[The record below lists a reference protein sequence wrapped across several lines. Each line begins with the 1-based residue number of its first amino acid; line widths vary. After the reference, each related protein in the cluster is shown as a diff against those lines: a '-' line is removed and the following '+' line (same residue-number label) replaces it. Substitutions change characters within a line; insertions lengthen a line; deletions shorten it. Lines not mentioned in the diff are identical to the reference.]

1 MSYRN
6 PPIIVDRSTDVW
18 GKAIAGFG
26 QQVAQGI
33 LSVSEARRKA
43 EAAQAAQARKE
54 AQAQQK
60 LTTATRASYMDAA
73 RDKYIQIKKNGGLS
87 LAQQFMK
94 QVEIDLNGADGKTGA
109 IDASVQLALNTS
121 LDADQRKKYNKIVD
135 SAKMYQAE
143 AVSGFANVMSGLD
156 YAKEKGEDTQ
166 TKPGGW
172 TYKGGNKKEMFS
184 NQLLHYALDTD
195 VMIND
200 DVIEDRKTY
209 KGKEGEIFVEGITL
223 VPVEQFNEGGTF
235 AETLDEGELEDV
247 EKVTKGNKV
256 YYKFSSKKD
265 IRQWDGELVTDI
277 PALPDYSKV
286 YQEVNIEN
294 DKGSVN
300 TNLVSEIQRTEGGY
314 DYKEKILDIGTIRKN
329 LESVMSGQASRIM
342 AGSDQEIQAFTTFAL
357 EKGGMT
363 MKQFNKDYP
372 DRSQRVEY
380 IKNALI
386 DDSINKK
393 FSSEFGSNRLATA
406 EDVERIKAANPS
418 STIEVGQEIRFNLD
432 KQAKVEQEDIDD
444 PTQFEIKV
452 GQARKAAPGIL
463 KEMTSPD
470 TAGSYFKNKKIG
482 GKNIVDVKVID
493 VPAADSGTGKGDDA
507 KSSKIL
513 ELKFVSGS
521 SIVKGEKTEF
531 TDTMKFDLNNPT
543 RLKTLID
550 LLPDSDVL
558 KQELKDLL
566 DKKLKKVN
574 TGNLPII
581 KNN

>member
-33 LSVSEARRKA
+33 LSASEARRKA
-43 EAAQAAQARKE
+43 EAAQAAQAKKE
-54 AQAQQK
+54 ALAQQK

-73 RDKYIQIKKNGGLS
+73 RDKYIQIKKNSGLS

-94 QVEIDLNGADGKTGA
+94 QVEIDLNGADGEVGA

-121 LDADQRKKYNKIVD
+121 LTKDQRANYNKIVD
-135 SAKMYQAE
+135 GAKMYQAE
-143 AVSGFANVMSGLD
+143 AVSGFANLVSGLD
-156 YAKEKGEDTQ
+156 YAKEKSETKDNTQ

-172 TYKGGNKKEMFS
+172 TYKGGDNKERFS

-209 KGKEGEIFVEGITL
+209 KGKEGEIFVEGVTL
-223 VPVEQFNEGGTF
+223 VPVEQFDGDGTF
-235 AETLDEGELEDV
+235 AKTLNENELKDV
-247 EKVTKGNKV
+247 EKVTKGDKV

-265 IRQWDGELVTDI
+265 VREWDGELVTDI

-286 YQEVNIEN
+286 YQEVNVED
-294 DKGSVN
+294 DKGSIN
-300 TNLVSEIQRTEGGY
+300 TNLVSEIEKTEDGY
-314 DYKEKILDIGTIRKN
+314 DVKEKILDIGTIRDN

-363 MKQFNKDYP
+363 MKQFNQDYP

-393 FSSEFGSNRLATA
+393 FSSEFDSFRPATDK
-406 EDVERIKAANPS
+406 DVERIKAANPS
-418 STIEVGQEIRFNLD
+418 SKIEVGQEIRFNID
-432 KQAKVEQEDIDD
+432 KQSKIEPENVSD

-452 GQARKAAPGIL
+452 GQAAKAAPGIF
-463 KEMTSPD
+463 KEMTSPK
-470 TAGSYFKNKKIG
+470 TAAAYFKDRKIG
-482 GKNIVDVKVID
+482 GEKII
-493 VPAADSGTGKGDDA
+493 AARINTSMSEAAGRGSKTP
-507 KSSKIL
+507 KIL
-513 ELKFVSGS
+513 ELDFVSGS
-521 SIVKGEKTEF
+521 STAKGERTEF
-531 TDTMKFDLNNPT
+531 TDTMKFDLNNTT
-543 RLKTLID
+543 RLKTLIN
-550 LLPDSDVL
+550 LLDDSDIL
-558 KQELKDLL
+558 KQELT
-566 DKKLKKVN
+566 KL
-574 TGNLPII
+574 I
-581 KNN
+581 KNPLLK

>member
-26 QQVAQGI
+26 QQFAQGI
-33 LSVSEARRKA
+33 LSASEARRKA

-54 AQAQQK
+54 ALAQQK

-94 QVEIDLNGADGKTGA
+94 QVEIDLNGVDGEPGA

-121 LDADQRKKYNKIVD
+121 LGTDQRKKYNKIVD
-135 SAKMYQAE
+135 GAKMYQAE
-143 AVSGFANVMSGLD
+143 AVNGFANVMSGLD
-156 YAKEKGEDTQ
+156 YAKEKGDDMQ

-172 TYKGGNKKEMFS
+172 TYKGGNKKERFS

-209 KGKEGEIFVEGITL
+209 KGKEGEIFVEGTTL

-235 AETLDEGELEDV
+235 AETLDEGELKDV
-247 EKVTKGNKV
+247 EKVTKGDKV

-265 IRQWDGELVTDI
+265 VRQWDGELVTDI

-286 YQEVNIEN
+286 YQEVNVEN

-300 TNLVSEIQRTEGGY
+300 TNLVSEIEKTEDGY
-314 DYKEKILDIGTIRKN
+314 DVKEKILDIGTIRSS
-329 LESVMSGQASRIM
+329 LESVMSGQAARIM
-342 AGSDQEIQAFTTFAL
+342 AGSDQEIQAFLTFGL

-363 MKQFNKDYP
+363 IKKFNETEQDPSK
-372 DRSQRVEY
+372 RVEY

-386 DDSINKK
+386 NDSINKK
-393 FSSEFGSNRLATA
+393 FSSEFGSNRLATP
-406 EDVERIKAANPS
+406 EDVKRIKAANPS
-418 STIEVGQEIRFNLD
+418 SKIEVGQEIRFSID
-432 KQAKVEQEDIDD
+432 KQSKVEPEEISE

-452 GQARKAAPGIL
+452 EDAIKIAPETL
-463 KEMTSPD
+463 ENMTSPKSVGAYY
-470 TAGSYFKNKKIG
+470 TNKKIG
-482 GKNIVDVKVID
+482 GKTIINARIKTSTSEVK
-493 VPAADSGTGKGDDA
+493 SQGKIP
-507 KSSKIL
+507 KTL
-513 ELKFVSGS
+513 ELDFVSGS
-521 SIVKGEKTEF
+521 TTAGGERTEF

-543 RLKTLID
+543 RVKTLID
-550 LLPDSDVL
+550 LLPDSDIL
-558 KQELKDLL
+558 KKQLKDLL
-566 DKKLKKVN
+566 DKKSKNVN
-574 TGNLPII
+574 QDFN
-581 KNN
+581 

>member
-26 QQVAQGI
+26 QQFAQGI
-33 LSVSEARRKA
+33 LSASEARRKA

-54 AQAQQK
+54 ALAQQK

-94 QVEIDLNGADGKTGA
+94 QVEIDLNGVDGEPGA

-121 LDADQRKKYNKIVD
+121 LGTDQRKKYNKIVD
-135 SAKMYQAE
+135 GAKMYQAE
-143 AVSGFANVMSGLD
+143 AVNGFANVMSGLD
-156 YAKEKGEDTQ
+156 YAKEKGDDMQ

-172 TYKGGNKKEMFS
+172 TYKGGNKKERFS

-209 KGKEGEIFVEGITL
+209 KGKEGEIFVEGTTL

-235 AETLDEGELEDV
+235 AETLDEGELKDV
-247 EKVTKGNKV
+247 EKVTKGDKV

-265 IRQWDGELVTDI
+265 VRQWDGELVTDI

-286 YQEVNIEN
+286 YQEVNVEN

-300 TNLVSEIQRTEGGY
+300 TNLVSEIEKTEDGY
-314 DYKEKILDIGTIRKN
+314 DVKEKILDIGTIRSS
-329 LESVMSGQASRIM
+329 LESVMSGQAARIM
-342 AGSDQEIQAFTTFAL
+342 AGSDQEIQAFLTFGL

-363 MKQFNKDYP
+363 IKKFNETEQDPSK
-372 DRSQRVEY
+372 RVEY

-386 DDSINKK
+386 NDSINKK
-393 FSSEFGSNRLATA
+393 FSSEFGSNRLATP
-406 EDVERIKAANPS
+406 EDVKRIKAANPS
-418 STIEVGQEIRFNLD
+418 SKIEVGQEIRFSID
-432 KQAKVEQEDIDD
+432 KQSKVEPEEISE

-452 GQARKAAPGIL
+452 EDAIKIAPETL
-463 KEMTSPD
+463 ENMTSPKSVGAYY
-470 TAGSYFKNKKIG
+470 TNKKIG
-482 GKNIVDVKVID
+482 GKTIINARIKTSTSEVK
-493 VPAADSGTGKGDDA
+493 SQGKA
-507 KSSKIL
+507 PKVL
-513 ELKFVSGS
+513 ELDFVSGS
-521 SIVKGEKTEF
+521 TTAGGERTEF

-543 RLKTLID
+543 RVKTLID
-550 LLPDSDVL
+550 LLPDSDIL
-558 KQELKDLL
+558 KKQLKDLL
-566 DKKLKKVN
+566 NKKSKNVN
-574 TGNLPII
+574 QDFN
-581 KNN
+581 

>member
-54 AQAQQK
+54 ALAQQK

-94 QVEIDLNGADGKTGA
+94 QVEIDLNGADGKPGA

-121 LDADQRKKYNKIVD
+121 LGTDQRKEYNKIVD
-135 SAKMYQAE
+135 GAKMYQAE

-156 YAKEKGEDTQ
+156 YAKEKGDDMQ

-172 TYKGGNKKEMFS
+172 TYKGGNKKERFS

-235 AETLDEGELEDV
+235 AETLDEGELKDV
-247 EKVTKGNKV
+247 EKVTKGDKV

-265 IRQWDGELVTDI
+265 VRQWDGELVTDI

-286 YQEVNIEN
+286 YQEVNVEN

-300 TNLVSEIQRTEGGY
+300 TNLVSEIERTEGGY
-314 DYKEKILDIGTIRKN
+314 DVKEKILDIGTIRNN

-342 AGSDQEIQAFTTFAL
+342 AGSDQEIQAFLTFGL

-363 MKQFNKDYP
+363 IKKFNETEQDPSK
-372 DRSQRVEY
+372 RVEY
-380 IKNALI
+380 IKDALI
-386 DDSINKK
+386 NDSINKK
-393 FSSEFGSNRLATA
+393 FSSEFGSTRLATV

-418 STIEVGQEIRFNLD
+418 SRIEVGQEIRFSID
-432 KQAKVEQEDIDD
+432 KQSKVEPEETSE

-452 GQARKAAPGIL
+452 EDAIKIAPETL
-463 KEMTSPD
+463 ENMTSPKSVGAYY
-470 TAGSYFKNKKIG
+470 TNKKIG
-482 GKNIVDVKVID
+482 GKTIINARIKTSTSEVK
-493 VPAADSGTGKGDDA
+493 SQGKTP
-507 KSSKIL
+507 KTL
-513 ELKFVSGS
+513 ELDFVSGS
-521 SIVKGEKTEF
+521 TTAGGERTEF

-543 RLKTLID
+543 RVKTLID
-550 LLPDSDVL
+550 LLPDSDIL
-558 KQELKDLL
+558 KKQLKDLL
-566 DKKLKKVN
+566 NKKSKNVN
-574 TGNLPII
+574 QDFN
-581 KNN
+581 

>member
-33 LSVSEARRKA
+33 LSASEANRKA
-43 EAAQAAQARKE
+43 QAAQAAQAKKE
-54 AQAQQK
+54 ALAQQK
-60 LTTATRASYMDAA
+60 LTTATRASYMDKA
-73 RDKYIQIKKNGGLS
+73 RDKYIQIKKNSGLS

-94 QVEIDLNGADGKTGA
+94 QVEIDLNGADGEVGA
-109 IDASVQLALNTS
+109 IDASVQLSLNTS
-121 LDADQRKKYNKIVD
+121 LNKDQRAEYNKIVNG
-135 SAKMYQAE
+135 AKMYQDE

-172 TYKGGNKKEMFS
+172 TYKGGSQKEMFS

-200 DVIEDRKTY
+200 DVIEERKTY
-209 KGKEGEIFVEGITL
+209 KGDEGEIFVEGITL
-223 VPVEQFNEGGTF
+223 VPAEQFDGDGTF
-235 AETLDEGELEDV
+235 VDQLSPDELKDV
-247 EKVTKGNKV
+247 EKITKGDKV

-265 IRQWDGELVTDI
+265 VREWDGELVTDI

-286 YQEVNIEN
+286 YQEVNAED
-294 DKGSVN
+294 DKGSIN
-300 TNLVSEIQRTEGGY
+300 TNLVSEIERTEGGY
-314 DYKEKILDIGTIRKN
+314 NVKEKILDIGTIRNN

-363 MKQFNKDYP
+363 MKQFNEDYP

-393 FSSEFGSNRLATA
+393 FSSEFGSDRLATA

-418 STIEVGQEIRFNLD
+418 STIEVGQEIRFSLD
-432 KQAKVEQEDIDD
+432 KQSKVEPEEINKPTEGQIRRGIAASQAKIDLADILEQPED
-444 PTQFEIKV
+444 
-452 GQARKAAPGIL
+452 
-463 KEMTSPD
+463 
-470 TAGSYFKNKKIG
+470 YFKNKKIA
-482 GKNIVDVKVID
+482 GKDIIGVKVENIPASLPAKEGV
-493 VPAADSGTGKGDDA
+493 VPKA
-507 KSSKIL
+507 SKIL
-513 ELKFVSGS
+513 ELTFVARKVDASG
-521 SIVKGEKTEF
+521 EQL
-531 TDTMKFDLNNPT
+531 TDTMKFNLNNPA
-543 RLKTLID
+543 RVRTLINGLPGNDD
-550 LLPDSDVL
+550 L
-558 KQELKDLL
+558 KRELKKLL
-566 DKKLKKVN
+566 DEESKKVN

-581 KNN
+581 KK

>member
-33 LSVSEARRKA
+33 LTASEARRKA
-43 EAAQAAQARKE
+43 EEAQAAQAKKQ
-54 AQAQQK
+54 ALAQQK

-87 LAQQFMK
+87 LAEQFMK
-94 QVEIDLNGADGKTGA
+94 QVEVDLNGADGKIGA
-109 IDASVQLALNTS
+109 IDASVQLALNTN
-121 LDADQRKKYNKIVD
+121 LDKDQRAEYNKIVD
-135 SAKMYQAE
+135 SSKMYQAE
-143 AVSGFANVMSGLD
+143 AVGGFANVISGLD
-156 YAKEKGEDTQ
+156 YAKEKAEDTQ

-172 TYKGGNKKEMFS
+172 TYKGGSQKEMFY

-200 DVIEDRKTY
+200 DVIEERKTY
-209 KGKEGEIFVEGITL
+209 KGDEGEIFVEGITL
-223 VPVEQFNEGGTF
+223 VPVKQFNGDGTF
-235 AETLDEGELEDV
+235 VDQLSPDELKDV
-247 EKVTKGNKV
+247 EKVTKGDTV

-265 IRQWDGELVTDI
+265 IREWDGELVTDI

-286 YQEVNIEN
+286 YQEVNVED
-294 DKGSVN
+294 DKGSIN
-300 TNLVSEIQRTEGGY
+300 TNLVSEIEKTEDGY
-314 DYKEKILDIGTIRKN
+314 NVKEKILDIGTIRDN

-363 MKQFNKDYP
+363 MKQFNEEYP

-406 EDVERIKAANPS
+406 KDVERIKAANPS
-418 STIEVGQEIRFNLD
+418 SKIKVGQEIRFSIDEQD
-432 KQAKVEQEDIDD
+432 KVVSAATKP
-444 PTQFEIKV
+444 PTEGEIK
-452 GQARKAAPGIL
+452 RKIANETAETVL
-463 KEMTSPD
+463 NDMLESPK
-470 TAGSYFKNKKIG
+470 SYFKDRKINGKKVSDVRIVPSRVGEGGEKEGRTLEIG
-482 GKNIVDVKVID
+482 YE
-493 VPAADSGTGKGDDA
+493 SGTSTKG
-507 KSSKIL
+507 
-513 ELKFVSGS
+513 
-521 SIVKGEKTEF
+521 GERTIF
-531 TDTMKFDLNNPT
+531 TDEMTFDLDDPV
-543 RLKTLID
+543 RVRTLID
-550 LLPDSDVL
+550 MLPEGDAL
-558 KQELKDLL
+558 KTAL
-566 DKKLKKVN
+566 KKLTGKKN
-574 TGNLPII
+574 PLLNL
-581 KNN
+581 NN

>member
-33 LSVSEARRKA
+33 LSASEARRKA
-43 EAAQAAQARKE
+43 EAAQAAQAKKE
-54 AQAQQK
+54 ALAQQK

-73 RDKYIQIKKNGGLS
+73 RDKYIQIKKNSGLS

-94 QVEIDLNGADGKTGA
+94 QVEIDLNGADGEVGA

-121 LDADQRKKYNKIVD
+121 LTKDQRANYNKIVD
-135 SAKMYQAE
+135 GAKMYQAE
-143 AVSGFANVMSGLD
+143 AVSGFANLVSGLD
-156 YAKEKGEDTQ
+156 YAKEKSETKDNTQ

-172 TYKGGNKKEMFS
+172 TYKGGDNKERFS

-209 KGKEGEIFVEGITL
+209 KGKEGEIFVEGVTL
-223 VPVEQFNEGGTF
+223 VPVEQFDGDGTF
-235 AETLDEGELEDV
+235 AKTLNENELKDV
-247 EKVTKGNKV
+247 EKVTKGDKV

-265 IRQWDGELVTDI
+265 VREWDGELVTDI

-286 YQEVNIEN
+286 YQEVNVED
-294 DKGSVN
+294 DKGSIN
-300 TNLVSEIQRTEGGY
+300 TNLVSEIEKTEDGY
-314 DYKEKILDIGTIRKN
+314 DVKEKILDIGTIRDN

-363 MKQFNKDYP
+363 MKQFNQDYP

-393 FSSEFGSNRLATA
+393 FSSEFSSFRPATDK
-406 EDVERIKAANPS
+406 DVERIKAANPS
-418 STIEVGQEIRFNLD
+418 SKIEVGQEIRFNID
-432 KQAKVEQEDIDD
+432 KQSKIEPENVSD

-452 GQARKAAPGIL
+452 GQAAKAAPGIF
-463 KEMTSPD
+463 KEMTSPK
-470 TAGSYFKNKKIG
+470 TAAAYFKDRKIG
-482 GKNIVDVKVID
+482 GEKII
-493 VPAADSGTGKGDDA
+493 AARINTSMSEAAGRGSKTP
-507 KSSKIL
+507 KIL
-513 ELKFVSGS
+513 ELDFVSGS
-521 SIVKGEKTEF
+521 STAKGERTEF
-531 TDTMKFDLNNPT
+531 TDTMKFDLNNTT
-543 RLKTLID
+543 RLKTLIN
-550 LLPDSDVL
+550 LLDDSDIL
-558 KQELKDLL
+558 KQELR
-566 DKKLKKVN
+566 KL
-574 TGNLPII
+574 I
-581 KNN
+581 KNPLLK

>member
-33 LSVSEARRKA
+33 LSASEARRKA

-54 AQAQQK
+54 ALAQQK

-94 QVEIDLNGADGKTGA
+94 QVEIDLNGADGEPGA

-121 LDADQRKKYNKIVD
+121 LTGDQREKYNKIVD
-135 SAKMYQAE
+135 GAKMYQAE
-143 AVSGFANVMSGLD
+143 AVSGFANLMSGLD
-156 YAKEKGEDTQ
+156 YAKEKGEDMQ

-172 TYKGGNKKEMFS
+172 TYKGGDKKERFS

-223 VPVEQFNEGGTF
+223 VPVEQFDGNGTF
-235 AETLDEGELEDV
+235 AETLDENELKDV
-247 EKVTKGNKV
+247 EKVTKGDKV

-265 IRQWDGELVTDI
+265 VRQWDGELVTDI

-286 YQEVNIEN
+286 YQEVNVED
-294 DKGSVN
+294 DKGSIN
-300 TNLVSEIQRTEGGY
+300 TNLVSEIEKTEGGY
-314 DYKEKILDIGTIRKN
+314 ESTEKILDIGTIRDN

-342 AGSDQEIQAFTTFAL
+342 AGSDQEIQAFLTFGL

-363 MKQFNKDYP
+363 MKQFNETEQDPSK
-372 DRSQRVEY
+372 RVEY

-386 DDSINKK
+386 NDSINKK
-393 FSSEFGSNRLATA
+393 FSSEFGSDRLATA
-406 EDVERIKAANPS
+406 KDVERIKAANPS
-418 STIEVGQEIRFNLD
+418 SKIEVGQEIRFSID
-432 KQAKVEQEDIDD
+432 KQAKVKPEETKTPTEGEIRRGNYIETAKYLDSRFSIEDLN
-444 PTQFEIKV
+444 FESIVDLANGEGIKV
-452 GQARKAAPGIL
+452 EKIYASEEDEKPSKIKIGNLTITQKSTPKQI
-463 KEMTSPD
+463 
-470 TAGSYFKNKKIG
+470 KKIALIAAG
-482 GKNIVDVKVID
+482 VKPKDAQDIIDGKEI
-493 VPAADSGTGKGDDA
+493 A
-507 KSSKIL
+507 
-513 ELKFVSGS
+513 
-521 SIVKGEKTEF
+521 F
-531 TDTMKFDLNNPT
+531 T
-543 RLKTLID
+543 
-550 LLPDSDVL
+550 V
-558 KQELKDLL
+558 E
-566 DKKLKKVN
+566 
-574 TGNLPII
+574 TGNLPIT

>member
-26 QQVAQGI
+26 QQFAQGI
-33 LSVSEARRKA
+33 LSASEARRKA

-54 AQAQQK
+54 ALAQQK

-94 QVEIDLNGADGKTGA
+94 QVEIDLNGVDGEPGA

-121 LDADQRKKYNKIVD
+121 LGTDQRKKYNKIVD
-135 SAKMYQAE
+135 GAKMYQAE
-143 AVSGFANVMSGLD
+143 AVNGFANVMSGLD
-156 YAKEKGEDTQ
+156 YAKEKGDDMQ

-172 TYKGGNKKEMFS
+172 TYKGGNKKERFS

-209 KGKEGEIFVEGITL
+209 KGKEGEIFVEGTTL

-235 AETLDEGELEDV
+235 AETLDEGELKDV
-247 EKVTKGNKV
+247 EKVTKGDKV

-265 IRQWDGELVTDI
+265 VRQWDGELVTDI

-286 YQEVNIEN
+286 YQEVSIED

-300 TNLVSEIQRTEGGY
+300 TNLVSEIEKTEDGY
-314 DYKEKILDIGTIRKN
+314 DVKEKILDIGTIRSS
-329 LESVMSGQASRIM
+329 LESVMSGQAARIM
-342 AGSDQEIQAFTTFAL
+342 AGSDQEIQAFLTFGL

-363 MKQFNKDYP
+363 IKKFNETEQDPSK
-372 DRSQRVEY
+372 RVEY

-386 DDSINKK
+386 NDSINKK
-393 FSSEFGSNRLATA
+393 FSSEFGSNRLATP
-406 EDVERIKAANPS
+406 EDVKRIKAANPS
-418 STIEVGQEIRFNLD
+418 SKIEVGQEIRFSID
-432 KQAKVEQEDIDD
+432 KQSKVEPEEISE

-452 GQARKAAPGIL
+452 EDAIKIAPETL
-463 KEMTSPD
+463 ENMTSPKSVGAYY
-470 TAGSYFKNKKIG
+470 TNKKIG
-482 GKNIVDVKVID
+482 GKTIINARIKTSTSEVK
-493 VPAADSGTGKGDDA
+493 SQGKIP
-507 KSSKIL
+507 KTL
-513 ELKFVSGS
+513 ELDFVSGS
-521 SIVKGEKTEF
+521 TTAGGERTEF

-543 RLKTLID
+543 RVKTLID
-550 LLPDSDVL
+550 LLPDSDIL
-558 KQELKDLL
+558 KKQLKDLL
-566 DKKLKKVN
+566 DKKSKNVN
-574 TGNLPII
+574 QDYN
-581 KNN
+581 

>member
-26 QQVAQGI
+26 QQFAQGI
-33 LSVSEARRKA
+33 LSASEARRKA

-54 AQAQQK
+54 ALAQQK

-94 QVEIDLNGADGKTGA
+94 QVEIDLNGVDGEPGA

-121 LDADQRKKYNKIVD
+121 LGTDQRKKYNKIVD
-135 SAKMYQAE
+135 GAKMYQAE
-143 AVSGFANVMSGLD
+143 AVNGFANVMSGLD
-156 YAKEKGEDTQ
+156 YAKEKGDDMQ

-172 TYKGGNKKEMFS
+172 TYKGGNKKERFS

-209 KGKEGEIFVEGITL
+209 KGKEGEIFVEGTTL

-235 AETLDEGELEDV
+235 AETLDEGELKDV
-247 EKVTKGNKV
+247 EKVTKGDKV

-265 IRQWDGELVTDI
+265 VRQWDGELVTDI

-286 YQEVNIEN
+286 YQEVNVEN

-300 TNLVSEIQRTEGGY
+300 TNLVSEIEKTEDGY
-314 DYKEKILDIGTIRKN
+314 DVKEKILDIGTIRSS
-329 LESVMSGQASRIM
+329 LESVMSGQAARIM
-342 AGSDQEIQAFTTFAL
+342 AGSDQEIQAFLTFGL

-363 MKQFNKDYP
+363 IKKFNETEQDPSK
-372 DRSQRVEY
+372 RVEY

-386 DDSINKK
+386 NDSINKK
-393 FSSEFGSNRLATA
+393 FSSEFGSNRLATP
-406 EDVERIKAANPS
+406 EDVKRIKAANPS
-418 STIEVGQEIRFNLD
+418 SKIEVGQEIRFSID
-432 KQAKVEQEDIDD
+432 KQSKVEPEEISE

-452 GQARKAAPGIL
+452 EDAIKIAPETL
-463 KEMTSPD
+463 ENMTSPKSVGAYY
-470 TAGSYFKNKKIG
+470 TNKKIG
-482 GKNIVDVKVID
+482 GKTIINARIKTSTSEVK
-493 VPAADSGTGKGDDA
+493 SQGKTP
-507 KSSKIL
+507 KTL
-513 ELKFVSGS
+513 ELDFVSGS
-521 SIVKGEKTEF
+521 TTAGGERTEF

-543 RLKTLID
+543 RVKTLID
-550 LLPDSDVL
+550 LLPDSDIL
-558 KQELKDLL
+558 KKQLKDLL
-566 DKKLKKVN
+566 NKKSKNVN
-574 TGNLPII
+574 QDFN
-581 KNN
+581 

>member
-33 LSVSEARRKA
+33 LSASEARRKA
-43 EAAQAAQARKE
+43 EAAQAAQAKKE
-54 AQAQQK
+54 ALAQQK

-73 RDKYIQIKKNGGLS
+73 RDKYIQIKKNSGLS

-94 QVEIDLNGADGKTGA
+94 QVEIDLNGADGEVGA

-121 LDADQRKKYNKIVD
+121 LTKDQRANYNKIVD
-135 SAKMYQAE
+135 GAKMYQAE
-143 AVSGFANVMSGLD
+143 AVSGFANLVSGLD
-156 YAKEKGEDTQ
+156 YAKEKSETKDNTQ

-172 TYKGGNKKEMFS
+172 TYKGGDNKERFS

-209 KGKEGEIFVEGITL
+209 KGKEGEIFVEGVTL
-223 VPVEQFNEGGTF
+223 VPVEQFDGDGTF
-235 AETLDEGELEDV
+235 AKTLNENELKDV
-247 EKVTKGNKV
+247 EKVTKGDKV

-265 IRQWDGELVTDI
+265 VREWDGELVTDI

-286 YQEVNIEN
+286 YQEVNVED
-294 DKGSVN
+294 DKGSIN
-300 TNLVSEIQRTEGGY
+300 TNLVSEIEKTEDGY
-314 DYKEKILDIGTIRKN
+314 DVKEKILDIGTIRDN

-363 MKQFNKDYP
+363 MKQFNQDYP

-393 FSSEFGSNRLATA
+393 FSSEFGSFRPATDK
-406 EDVERIKAANPS
+406 DVERIKAANPS
-418 STIEVGQEIRFNLD
+418 SKIEVGQEIRFNID
-432 KQAKVEQEDIDD
+432 KQSKIEPENVSD

-452 GQARKAAPGIL
+452 GQAAKAAPGIF
-463 KEMTSPD
+463 KEMTSPK
-470 TAGSYFKNKKIG
+470 TAAAYFKDRKIG
-482 GKNIVDVKVID
+482 GEKII
-493 VPAADSGTGKGDDA
+493 AARINTSMSEAAGRGSKTP
-507 KSSKIL
+507 KIL
-513 ELKFVSGS
+513 ELDFVSGS
-521 SIVKGEKTEF
+521 STAKGERTEF
-531 TDTMKFDLNNPT
+531 TDTMKFDLNNKT
-543 RLKTLID
+543 RLKTLIN
-550 LLPDSDVL
+550 LLDDSDIL
-558 KQELKDLL
+558 KQELT
-566 DKKLKKVN
+566 KL
-574 TGNLPII
+574 I
-581 KNN
+581 KNPLLK

>member
-33 LSVSEARRKA
+33 LSASEANRKA
-43 EAAQAAQARKE
+43 QAAQAAQAKKE

-60 LTTATRASYMDAA
+60 LTTATRASYMNAA

-94 QVEIDLNGADGKTGA
+94 QVEIDLDGADGETGA

-235 AETLDEGELEDV
+235 AETLDEGELKDV
-247 EKVTKGNKV
+247 EKVTKGDKD

-265 IRQWDGELVTDI
+265 VRQWDGELVTDI

-286 YQEVNIEN
+286 YQEVSIED

-300 TNLVSEIQRTEGGY
+300 TNLVSEIEKTEDGY
-314 DYKEKILDIGTIRKN
+314 DVKEKILDIGTIRDN

-363 MKQFNKDYP
+363 MKQFNQDYP

-393 FSSEFGSNRLATA
+393 FSSDFGSDRLATA
-406 EDVERIKAANPS
+406 KDVERIKAANPS
-418 STIEVGQEIRFNLD
+418 SKIEVGQEIRFNID
-432 KQAKVEQEDIDD
+432 KQAKFEPKETKTLTEGQIRRKTAASQAKTDLVDILEQPE
-444 PTQFEIKV
+444 
-452 GQARKAAPGIL
+452 A
-463 KEMTSPD
+463 
-470 TAGSYFKNKKIG
+470 YFKNKKIA
-482 GKNIVDVKVID
+482 GKDIISVKVENI
-493 VPAADSGTGKGDDA
+493 PAPLPANEGGVATKGA
-507 KSSKIL
+507 KIL
-513 ELKFVSGS
+513 ELTFVAR
-521 SIVKGEKTEF
+521 KADKEGEQL
-531 TDTMKFDLNNPT
+531 TDTIKFDLSNPA
-543 RLKTLID
+543 RVRTLINGLPGNDD
-550 LLPDSDVL
+550 L
-558 KQELKDLL
+558 KRELKKLL
-566 DKKLKKVN
+566 DEESKKVN
-574 TGNLPII
+574 QDYN
-581 KNN
+581 

>member
-33 LSVSEARRKA
+33 LSASEARRKA
-43 EAAQAAQARKE
+43 EAAQAAQAKKE
-54 AQAQQK
+54 ALAQQK

-73 RDKYIQIKKNGGLS
+73 RDKYIQIKKNSGLS

-94 QVEIDLNGADGKTGA
+94 QVEIDLNGADGEVGA

-121 LDADQRKKYNKIVD
+121 LTKDQRANYNKIVD
-135 SAKMYQAE
+135 GAKMYQAE
-143 AVSGFANVMSGLD
+143 AVSGFANLVSGLD
-156 YAKEKGEDTQ
+156 YAKEKSETKDNTQ

-172 TYKGGNKKEMFS
+172 TYKGGDNKERFS

-209 KGKEGEIFVEGITL
+209 KGKEGEIFVEGVTL
-223 VPVEQFNEGGTF
+223 VPVEQFDGDGTF
-235 AETLDEGELEDV
+235 AKTLNENELKDV
-247 EKVTKGNKV
+247 EKVTKGDKV

-265 IRQWDGELVTDI
+265 VREWDGELVTDI

-286 YQEVNIEN
+286 YQEVNVED
-294 DKGSVN
+294 DKGSIN
-300 TNLVSEIQRTEGGY
+300 TNLVSEIEKTEDGY
-314 DYKEKILDIGTIRKN
+314 DVKEKILDIGTIRDN

-363 MKQFNKDYP
+363 MKQFNQDYP

-393 FSSEFGSNRLATA
+393 FSSEFDSFRPATDK
-406 EDVERIKAANPS
+406 DVERIKAANPS
-418 STIEVGQEIRFNLD
+418 SKIEVGQEIRFNID
-432 KQAKVEQEDIDD
+432 KQSKIEPENVSD

-452 GQARKAAPGIL
+452 GQAAKAAPGIF
-463 KEMTSPD
+463 KEMTSPK
-470 TAGSYFKNKKIG
+470 TAAAYFKDRKIG
-482 GKNIVDVKVID
+482 GEKII
-493 VPAADSGTGKGDDA
+493 AARINTSMSEAAGRGSKTP
-507 KSSKIL
+507 KIL
-513 ELKFVSGS
+513 ELDFVSGS
-521 SIVKGEKTEF
+521 STAKGERTEF
-531 TDTMKFDLNNPT
+531 TDTMKFDLNNKT
-543 RLKTLID
+543 RLKTLIN
-550 LLPDSDVL
+550 LLDDSDIL
-558 KQELKDLL
+558 KQELR
-566 DKKLKKVN
+566 KL
-574 TGNLPII
+574 I
-581 KNN
+581 KNPLLK

>member
-26 QQVAQGI
+26 QQFAQGI
-33 LSVSEARRKA
+33 LSASEARRKA

-54 AQAQQK
+54 ALAQQK

-121 LDADQRKKYNKIVD
+121 LGTDQRKKYNKIVD
-135 SAKMYQAE
+135 GAKMYQAE
-143 AVSGFANVMSGLD
+143 AVNGFANVMSGLD
-156 YAKEKGEDTQ
+156 YAKEKGDDMQ

-172 TYKGGNKKEMFS
+172 TYKGGNKKERFS

-209 KGKEGEIFVEGITL
+209 KGKEGEIFVEGTTL

-235 AETLDEGELEDV
+235 AETLDEGELKDV
-247 EKVTKGNKV
+247 EKVTKGDKV

-265 IRQWDGELVTDI
+265 VRQWDGELVTDI

-286 YQEVNIEN
+286 YQEVNVEN

-300 TNLVSEIQRTEGGY
+300 TNLVSEIEKTEDGY
-314 DYKEKILDIGTIRKN
+314 DVKEKILDIGTIRSS
-329 LESVMSGQASRIM
+329 LESVMSGQAARIM
-342 AGSDQEIQAFTTFAL
+342 AGSDQEIQAFLTFGL

-363 MKQFNKDYP
+363 IKKFNETEQDPSK
-372 DRSQRVEY
+372 RVEY

-386 DDSINKK
+386 NDSINKK
-393 FSSEFGSNRLATA
+393 FSSEFGSNRLATP
-406 EDVERIKAANPS
+406 EDVKRIKAANPS
-418 STIEVGQEIRFNLD
+418 SKIEVGQEIRFSID
-432 KQAKVEQEDIDD
+432 KQSKVEPEEISE

-452 GQARKAAPGIL
+452 EDAIKIAPETL
-463 KEMTSPD
+463 ENMTSPKSVGAYY
-470 TAGSYFKNKKIG
+470 TNKKIG
-482 GKNIVDVKVID
+482 GKTIINARIKTSTSEVK
-493 VPAADSGTGKGDDA
+493 SQGKIP
-507 KSSKIL
+507 KTL
-513 ELKFVSGS
+513 ELDFVSGS
-521 SIVKGEKTEF
+521 TTAGGERTEF

-543 RLKTLID
+543 RVKTLID
-550 LLPDSDVL
+550 LLPDSDIL
-558 KQELKDLL
+558 KKQLKDLL
-566 DKKLKKVN
+566 DKKSKNVN
-574 TGNLPII
+574 QDFN
-581 KNN
+581 

>member
-33 LSVSEARRKA
+33 ISASEARRKA
-43 EAAQAAQARKE
+43 EAAQAAQAKKE
-54 AQAQQK
+54 ALAQQK

-73 RDKYIQIKKNGGLS
+73 RDKYIQIKKNSGLS

-94 QVEIDLNGADGKTGA
+94 QVEIDLNGADGEVGA

-121 LDADQRKKYNKIVD
+121 LTKDQRANYNKIVD
-135 SAKMYQAE
+135 GAKMYQAE
-143 AVSGFANVMSGLD
+143 AVSGFANLVSGLD
-156 YAKEKGEDTQ
+156 YAKEKSETKDNTQ

-172 TYKGGNKKEMFS
+172 TYKGGDNKERFS

-209 KGKEGEIFVEGITL
+209 KGKEGEIFVEGVTL
-223 VPVEQFNEGGTF
+223 VPVEQFDGDGTF
-235 AETLDEGELEDV
+235 AKTLNENELKDV
-247 EKVTKGNKV
+247 EKVTKGDKV

-265 IRQWDGELVTDI
+265 VREWDGELVTDI

-286 YQEVNIEN
+286 YQEVNVED
-294 DKGSVN
+294 DKGSIN
-300 TNLVSEIQRTEGGY
+300 TNLVSEIEKTEDGY
-314 DYKEKILDIGTIRKN
+314 DVKEKILDIGTIRDN

-363 MKQFNKDYP
+363 MKQFNQDYP

-393 FSSEFGSNRLATA
+393 FSSEFDSFRPATDK
-406 EDVERIKAANPS
+406 DVERIKAANPS
-418 STIEVGQEIRFNLD
+418 SKIEVGQEIRFNID
-432 KQAKVEQEDIDD
+432 KQSKIEPENVSD

-452 GQARKAAPGIL
+452 GQAAKAAPGIF
-463 KEMTSPD
+463 KEMTSPK
-470 TAGSYFKNKKIG
+470 TAAAYFKDRKIG
-482 GKNIVDVKVID
+482 GEKII
-493 VPAADSGTGKGDDA
+493 AARINTSMSEAAGRGSKTP
-507 KSSKIL
+507 KIL
-513 ELKFVSGS
+513 ELDFVSGS
-521 SIVKGEKTEF
+521 STAKGERTEF
-531 TDTMKFDLNNPT
+531 TDTMKFDLNNTT
-543 RLKTLID
+543 RLKTLIN
-550 LLPDSDVL
+550 LLDDSDIL
-558 KQELKDLL
+558 KQELT
-566 DKKLKKVN
+566 KL
-574 TGNLPII
+574 I
-581 KNN
+581 KNPLLK

>member
-33 LSVSEARRKA
+33 LSASEARRKA

-109 IDASVQLALNTS
+109 IDASVQLALNNNLT
-121 LDADQRKKYNKIVD
+121 ADERANYNKIVD

-143 AVSGFANVMSGLD
+143 AVGGFGNLVSGLD
-156 YAKEKGEDTQ
+156 YANEKKEDMQTQ
-166 TKPGGW
+166 PGGW
-172 TYKGGNKKEMFS
+172 SYKGGNKIEMFY

-195 VMIND
+195 TMIND

-209 KGKEGEIFVEGITL
+209 KGDQGEIFVEATTL
-223 VPVEQFNEGGTF
+223 VPVEQFNEGATF
-235 AETLDEGELEDV
+235 SEILSENELNDV
-247 EKVTKGNKV
+247 EKVNKGDKV

-265 IRQWDGELVTDI
+265 VREWDGELVTDI

-286 YQEVNIEN
+286 YQEVSIED

-300 TNLVSEIQRTEGGY
+300 KNLVSEIEKIEDGY
-314 DYKEKILDIGTIRKN
+314 DVKEKILDIGTIRSN
-329 LESVMSGQASRIM
+329 LDSVMSGQAARIM

-372 DRSQRVEY
+372 ERSQRVEY

-386 DDSINKK
+386 DDSIKKK
-393 FSSEFGSNRLATA
+393 FSSDFGSYRNATT
-406 EDVERIKAANPS
+406 EDVKRIKAANPS
-418 STIEVGQEIRFNLD
+418 SKIEVGQEIRFSID
-432 KQAKVEQEDIDD
+432 KQSKVEPEEIDD

-452 GQARKAAPGIL
+452 GQAKEAAPGIL

-482 GKNIVDVKVID
+482 GKVII
-493 VPAADSGTGKGDDA
+493 DA
-507 KSSKIL
+507 KIKTSTSEVGSQGKAPKIL
-513 ELKFVSGS
+513 ELDFVSGS
-521 SIVKGEKTEF
+521 TTAGGERTEF
-531 TDTMKFDLNNPT
+531 TDTMKFDLNNTT
-543 RLKTLID
+543 RIKTLID
-550 LLPDSDVL
+550 LLPDNDIL
-558 KQELKDLL
+558 KKELKNLINPL
-566 DKKLKKVN
+566 IKK
-574 TGNLPII
+574 
-581 KNN
+581 

>member
-1 MSYRN
+1 
-6 PPIIVDRSTDVW
+6 VLAKL
-18 GKAIAGFG
+18 G
-26 QQVAQGI
+26 
-33 LSVSEARRKA
+33 RKA

-54 AQAQQK
+54 ALAQQK

-94 QVEIDLNGADGKTGA
+94 QVEIDLNGADGKPGA

-121 LDADQRKKYNKIVD
+121 LGTDQRKEYNKIVD
-135 SAKMYQAE
+135 GAKMYQAE

-156 YAKEKGEDTQ
+156 YAKEKGDDMQ

-172 TYKGGNKKEMFS
+172 TYKGGNKKERFS

-235 AETLDEGELEDV
+235 AETLDEGELKDV
-247 EKVTKGNKV
+247 EKVTKGDKV

-265 IRQWDGELVTDI
+265 VRQWDGELVTDI

-286 YQEVNIEN
+286 YQEVNVEN

-300 TNLVSEIQRTEGGY
+300 TNLVSEIERTEGGY
-314 DYKEKILDIGTIRKN
+314 DVKEKILDIGTIRNN

-342 AGSDQEIQAFTTFAL
+342 AGSDQEIQAFLTFGL

-363 MKQFNKDYP
+363 IKKFNETEQDPSK
-372 DRSQRVEY
+372 RVEY
-380 IKNALI
+380 IKDALI
-386 DDSINKK
+386 NDSINKK
-393 FSSEFGSNRLATA
+393 FSSEFGSTRLATV

-418 STIEVGQEIRFNLD
+418 STIKVGQEIRFSID
-432 KQAKVEQEDIDD
+432 KQSKVEPEETSE

-452 GQARKAAPGIL
+452 EDAIKIAPETL
-463 KEMTSPD
+463 ENMTSPKSVGAYY
-470 TAGSYFKNKKIG
+470 TNKKIG
-482 GKNIVDVKVID
+482 GKTIINARIKTSTSEVK
-493 VPAADSGTGKGDDA
+493 SQGKTP
-507 KSSKIL
+507 KTL
-513 ELKFVSGS
+513 ELDFVSGS
-521 SIVKGEKTEF
+521 TTAGGERTEF

-543 RLKTLID
+543 RVKTLID
-550 LLPDSDVL
+550 LLPDSDIL
-558 KQELKDLL
+558 KKQLKDLL
-566 DKKLKKVN
+566 NKKSKNVN
-574 TGNLPII
+574 QDFN
-581 KNN
+581 

>member
-33 LSVSEARRKA
+33 LSASEARRKA
-43 EAAQAAQARKE
+43 EAAQAAQAKKE
-54 AQAQQK
+54 ALAQQK

-73 RDKYIQIKKNGGLS
+73 RDKYIQIKKNSGLS

-94 QVEIDLNGADGKTGA
+94 QVEIDLNGADGEVGA

-121 LDADQRKKYNKIVD
+121 LTKDQRANYNKIVD
-135 SAKMYQAE
+135 GAKMYQAE
-143 AVSGFANVMSGLD
+143 AVSGFANLVSGLD
-156 YAKEKGEDTQ
+156 YAKEKSETKDNTQ

-172 TYKGGNKKEMFS
+172 TYKGGDNKERFS

-209 KGKEGEIFVEGITL
+209 KGKEGEIFVEGVTL
-223 VPVEQFNEGGTF
+223 VPVEQFDGDGTF
-235 AETLDEGELEDV
+235 AKTLNENELKDV
-247 EKVTKGNKV
+247 EKVTKGDKV

-265 IRQWDGELVTDI
+265 VREWDGELVTDI

-286 YQEVNIEN
+286 YQEVNVED
-294 DKGSVN
+294 DKGSIN
-300 TNLVSEIQRTEGGY
+300 TNLVSEIEKTEDGY
-314 DYKEKILDIGTIRKN
+314 DVKEKILDIGTIRDN

-363 MKQFNKDYP
+363 MKQFNQDYP

-393 FSSEFGSNRLATA
+393 FSSEFSSFRPATDK
-406 EDVERIKAANPS
+406 DVERIKAANPS
-418 STIEVGQEIRFNLD
+418 SKIEVGQEIRFNID
-432 KQAKVEQEDIDD
+432 KQSKIEPENVSD

-452 GQARKAAPGIL
+452 GQAAKAAPGIF
-463 KEMTSPD
+463 KEMTSPK
-470 TAGSYFKNKKIG
+470 TAAAYFKDRKIG
-482 GKNIVDVKVID
+482 GEKII
-493 VPAADSGTGKGDDA
+493 AARINTSMSEAAGRGSKTP
-507 KSSKIL
+507 KIL
-513 ELKFVSGS
+513 ELDFVSGS
-521 SIVKGEKTEF
+521 STAKGERTEF
-531 TDTMKFDLNNPT
+531 TDTMKFDLNNKT
-543 RLKTLID
+543 RLKTLIN
-550 LLPDSDVL
+550 LLDDSDIL
-558 KQELKDLL
+558 KQELT
-566 DKKLKKVN
+566 KL
-574 TGNLPII
+574 I
-581 KNN
+581 KNPLLK

>member
-33 LSVSEARRKA
+33 LSASEARRKA

-109 IDASVQLALNTS
+109 IDASVQLALNNNLT
-121 LDADQRKKYNKIVD
+121 ADERANYNKIVD

-143 AVSGFANVMSGLD
+143 AVSGFGNVMSGLD
-156 YAKEKGEDTQ
+156 YAKEKSEDTQ

-200 DVIEDRKTY
+200 DVIEERKTY
-209 KGKEGEIFVEGITL
+209 KGKEGEIFVEGTTL
-223 VPVEQFNEGGTF
+223 VPVEQFDGGGTF
-235 AETLDEGELEDV
+235 SEILSENELNDV
-247 EKVTKGNKV
+247 EKVTKGDKV

-265 IRQWDGELVTDI
+265 VREWDGELVTDI

-286 YQEVNIEN
+286 YQEVSIED

-300 TNLVSEIQRTEGGY
+300 KNLVSEIEKIEDGY
-314 DYKEKILDIGTIRKN
+314 DVKEKILDIGTIRSN
-329 LESVMSGQASRIM
+329 LDSVMSGQAARIM

-372 DRSQRVEY
+372 ERSQRVEY

-386 DDSINKK
+386 DDSIKKK
-393 FSSEFGSNRLATA
+393 FSSDFGSYRNATT
-406 EDVERIKAANPS
+406 EDVKRIKAANPS
-418 STIEVGQEIRFNLD
+418 SKIEVGQEIRFSID
-432 KQAKVEQEDIDD
+432 KQSKVEPEEIDD

-452 GQARKAAPGIL
+452 GQAKEAAPGIL

-482 GKNIVDVKVID
+482 GKVII
-493 VPAADSGTGKGDDA
+493 DA
-507 KSSKIL
+507 KIKTSTSEVGSQGKAPKIL
-513 ELKFVSGS
+513 ELDFVSGS
-521 SIVKGEKTEF
+521 TTAGGERTEF
-531 TDTMKFDLNNPT
+531 TDTMKFDLNNTT
-543 RLKTLID
+543 RIKTLID
-550 LLPDSDVL
+550 LLPDNDIL
-558 KQELKDLL
+558 KKELKNLINPL
-566 DKKLKKVN
+566 IKK
-574 TGNLPII
+574 
-581 KNN
+581 

>member
-33 LSVSEARRKA
+33 LSASEARRKS

-54 AQAQQK
+54 ALAQQK

-94 QVEIDLNGADGKTGA
+94 QVEIDLNGADGEPGA

-121 LDADQRKKYNKIVD
+121 LDADQREKYNKIVD
-135 SAKMYQAE
+135 GAKMYQAE
-143 AVSGFANVMSGLD
+143 AVSGFANLMSGLD

-223 VPVEQFNEGGTF
+223 VPVEQFDGNGTF
-235 AETLDEGELEDV
+235 AETLNENELKDV
-247 EKVTKGNKV
+247 EKVTKGDKV

-265 IRQWDGELVTDI
+265 VREWDGELVTDI

-286 YQEVNIEN
+286 YQEVNVEDN
-294 DKGSVN
+294 KGDIN
-300 TNLVSEIQRTEGGY
+300 TNLVSEIEKIEGGY
-314 DYKEKILDIGTIRKN
+314 ESTEKILDIGTIRDN
-329 LESVMSGQASRIM
+329 LDSVMSGQASRIM

-363 MKQFNKDYP
+363 IKQFNQDYP

-393 FSSEFGSNRLATA
+393 FSSEFGSFRQATA

-418 STIEVGQEIRFNLD
+418 SKIEVGQEIRFSID
-432 KQAKVEQEDIDD
+432 KQSKVEPEEVGD

-452 GQARKAAPGIL
+452 GQAVKAAPGIF
-463 KEMTSPD
+463 KEMTSPK
-470 TAGSYFKNKKIG
+470 TAAAYFKDKKIG
-482 GKNIVDVKVID
+482 GEKII
-493 VPAADSGTGKGDDA
+493 AARINTSTSEVAGRGSRA
-507 KSSKIL
+507 PKIL
-513 ELKFVSGS
+513 ELDFVSGS
-521 SIVKGEKTEF
+521 STAKGERTEF
-531 TDTMKFDLNNPT
+531 TDTMKFDLNNTT

-550 LLPDSDVL
+550 LLPDSDIL
-558 KQELKDLL
+558 KQELR
-566 DKKLKKVN
+566 KL
-574 TGNLPII
+574 I
-581 KNN
+581 KNPLLK